1 MAEKEKSKEKNS
13 SSEEEEALHPGESS
27 LLEWITA
34 VIGLLLVSSAIG
46 FLIYRGATK
55 GDTPPAIKIEV
66 ESVAQVGESYL
77 VNFRVLNTG
86 DSTAA
91 ALTIEG
97 ELKNG
102 EKPEETSDISLTYV
116 PAHSERR
123 GGLIFTKN
131 PNDYQLQIR
140 AKGYEQP

>member
-1 MAEKEKSKEKNS
+1 MAEKEKSKKKVS
-13 SSEEEEALHPGESS
+13 HLGESS

-34 VIGLLLVSSAIG
+34 AIGLLLVAGVLG

-55 GDTPPAIKIEV
+55 GDAPPRIKIEV
-66 ESVAQVGESYL
+66 ESVVPAGENYL
-77 VNFRVLNTG
+77 VKFRVFNTG
-86 DSTAA
+86 ETTAA

-102 EKPEETSDISLTYV
+102 EKTEETSDVTLTYV
-116 PAHSERR
+116 PSASQRR

-131 PNDYQLQIR
+131 PNQYQLQIR
-140 AKGYEQP
+140 AKGYELP